1 MAKKK
6 IVKKKVIKKK
16 VVKKKTVKKATA
28 PVKVEPGDVM
38 TIDLSKFGYDLPD
51 TLKAQ
56 QRMLATKLDAG
67 DDAEKHVALILT
79 KMKQSETHLRHNF
92 PNFSEFCNKKLNL
105 ATGTTSNALKLI
117 SIFVEMG
124 IPPKVFKKIT
134 PSHVHLIYRGWK
146 DGALSPKLLQER
158 VAQAIP
164 GKDYLNRQRMQETIY
179 KDLGI
184 EAGKSGQK
192 TKNFVVHPETGAAQ
206 EIIQSCLG
214 ILKEHPI
221 YGEYTASQ
229 VFEKALQEFTANHS
243 KDAKPSFLSAD
254 AALNM
259 LASMLPKGIVPVL
272 VAANKEAIESLPAEL
287 SKMARKRLVSSVF
300 ACFKDYKKV
309 EVLTTTKARAAKVMN
324 VDEGKIRETDIEVDK
339 ALIPKEAGRFFDVI
353 TVVPEKPKLPKA
365 EDLVKM
371 DDEELKKLS
380 DLYGFKVTA
389 SMSRRKVLLMIL
401 TDEETYGMPKEE
413 AEAIVAPKKEKKAT
427 KKKATK
433 KKTAKKKAVKKKD
446 EPKEEEE
453 SEEEESEEEDL
464 SDLMPDSKSE
474 EESEEEE
481 EEELTEEQARGK
493 SKANL
498 SVLRDGNF
506 ISQVDLGKKI
516 KEIDEEN
523 PSISAKDRLLKVLS
537 WSRELC
543 EKNDLERE

>member
-6 IVKKKVIKKK
+6 VVKRKKK
-16 VVKKKTVKKATA
+16 VVKKKVVKKKAA
-28 PVKVEPGDVM
+28 VPVKVEPGDVM
-38 TIDLSKFGYDLPD
+38 TVDLSKFGYELPD

-56 QRMLATKLDAG
+56 QRMLATKMDAG

-79 KMKQSETHLRHNF
+79 KMKQDETHLRHNF
-92 PNFSEFCNKKLNL
+92 SNFGEFCNEKLNL
-105 ATGTTSNALKLI
+105 ATGTTSNGLKLVA
-117 SIFVEMG
+117 SFVEMG
-124 IPPKVFKKIT
+124 LAPKVFKKIT

-146 DGALSPKLLQER
+146 DGALSPKLLSER
-158 VAQAIP
+158 VAQAVP
-164 GKDYLNRQRMQETIY
+164 GKDYLNRQRMQEAIY

-184 EAGKSGQK
+184 EAGKSGQQ

-259 LASMLPKGIVPVL
+259 LASMLPKDIVPIL
-272 VAANKEAIESLPAEL
+272 VAANKEAVENLPAEL
-287 SKMARKRLVSSVF
+287 AKMAQKRLVTSVF

-309 EVLTTTKARAAKVMN
+309 EVLTTTKARAAKVMK

-353 TVVPEKPKLPKA
+353 TVVSTKPKPPKPA
-365 EDLVKM
+365 DLLKL
-371 DDEELKKLS
+371 DDDELKKLAN
-380 DLYGFKVTA
+380 LMGFKVTA
-389 SMSRRKVLLMIL
+389 RMSRKKALLMLL
-401 TDEETYGMPKEE
+401 TDEETYGMTKED
-413 AEAIVAPKKEKKAT
+413 AEALIAPKKEKKAV
-427 KKKATK
+427 
-433 KKTAKKKAVKKKD
+433 KKKAVKKKVAKKKKAAKK
-446 EPKEEEE
+446 PKEEEE

-464 SDLMPDSKSE
+464 SDLMPDDKPE
-474 EESEEEE
+474 EESEEEEE
-481 EEELTEEQARGK
+481 EEELTEEQAREK

-498 SVLRDGNF
+498 SALKGGEF
-506 ISQVDLGKKI
+506 ISQADLGKKI
-516 KEIDEEN
+516 KEINEEN
-523 PSISAKDRLLKVLS
+523 PGIVAKDRLMKVLT

-543 EKNDLERE
+543 EKNGLECE